1 MKKRVQLAGLYAFL
15 ILVTLLVIAPLV
27 VALNTALKVSE
38 EVWDVTSL
46 PTRISLRNFIE
57 GFRAISRGLFNSTLI
72 TIPSMLIS
80 TFVGTLAAYPLS
92 QLRFKGDIAIYL
104 LILVGL
110 YVPFQTVLIP
120 LFLLIRKLGLY
131 DTIPGMWLV
140 NTAYGVPYTTLILR
154 NFFTTVPKELI
165 EAASLDGCSLAAYY
179 WRILLP
185 VGKIGIAAT
194 FILQFRAIWN
204 EFLFGLTI
212 TRRPQIM
219 PVTIYL
225 QSFVG
230 MTDIK
235 WGHLMAATLI
245 AILPTIAVFL
255 FFKRHFVNGLTGV
268 YK

>member
-1 MKKRVQLAGLYAFL
+1 VKRRLRRAPIYF
-15 ILVTLLVIAPLV
+15 LLVILALLALAPLA
-27 VALNTALKVSE
+27 VALNTALKLPE
-38 EVWDVTSL
+38 EVWDVTSFPSKL
-46 PTRISLRNFIE
+46 YLRNFVE
-57 GFRAISRGLFNSTLI
+57 GFNVIARGLLNSLI
-72 TIPSMLIS
+72 ITVPSMLIS
-80 TFVGTLAAYPLS
+80 VFVGTLAAYPLS
-92 QLRFKGDIAIYL
+92 QLRFRGDIAVYL
-104 LILVGL
+104 LLLVGL

-120 LFLLIRKLGLY
+120 LFLMIRKLGLY

-154 NFFTTVPKELI
+154 NFFTTVPGELI
-165 EAASLDGCSLAAYY
+165 EAASLDGCGLVAYY

-204 EFLFGLTI
+204 EFLFGLTV

-225 QSFVG
+225 QSFIG

-235 WGHLMAATLI
+235 WAHLMAATLI
-245 AILPTIAVFL
+245 AVTPTICVFL
-255 FFKRHFVNGLTGV
+255 LFKRYFVSGLTGV